1 MMRNLRVWKHHTSTN
16 IKTGWNEECINRA
29 DIWTKIAFGC
39 NSDKFRGCLIK
50 YYAWSMCLSNRVH
63 PSMFVQ
69 VCLSEHVC
77 STNHQKIWT
86 PLFLV
91 RKYFFYQ
98 KPSRM
103 VGNSL
108 KTSLWSELQYFSG
121 PDAISVNEYHQFGAK
136 SNSIRSHIKINTK
149 IIYLCYP
156 KFCDLSN
163 KMNFN
168 KFPIQ
173 VWPRCY

>member
-1 MMRNLRVWKHHTSTN
+1 MMRSLRVWKHHTSTN

-29 DIWTKIAFGC
+29 DIWTKIVFGC
-39 NSDKFRGCLIK
+39 NSDNFRGCLIK

-91 RKYFFYQ
+91 REHFFIRNPLEWSEIHSKHHFDQ
-98 KPSRM
+98 
-103 VGNSL
+103 NSNIFL
-108 KTSLWSELQYFSG
+108 VQMPSLW
-121 PDAISVNEYHQFGAK
+121 
-136 SNSIRSHIKINTK
+136 
-149 IIYLCYP
+149 
-156 KFCDLSN
+156 
-163 KMNFN
+163 MNITN
-168 KFPIQ
+168 LEPNPIQ
-173 VWPRCY
+173 YVAI